1 MNLCGRSL
9 QIILVA
15 DCQLFRRKSKTASP
29 VVLLQGSL
37 PAKGTPTP
45 WGQTE
50 SQDRSAWL
58 PQGSRFYLGSIV
70 LSCPPG
76 TVLPCGTIC
85 LPQSC
90 FCSSWYIP
98 FRRQIKIQSLDRD
111 CGCVLWVYHT
121 SIPCLHSRTDM
132 VSFSINASTSLFF
145 IFCQKSFLY
154 HLFGVYI
161 VVFCLQNGTK
171 MVSFWGQKNSEN
183 TLRIQSCYYISLQK
197 SPIVASISSI
207 GKKSRDV
214 FTPRP
219 NGIKSLPV
227 TQTG

>member
-132 VSFSINASTSLFF
+132 APFPINASTSLFF
-145 IFCQKSFLY
+145 IFCQKSFLLSFIWGLY
-154 HLFGVYI
+154 CCFLPSKWN
-161 VVFCLQNGTK
+161 QNGR
-171 MVSFWGQKNSEN
+171 
-183 TLRIQSCYYISLQK
+183 RIVKWRWAFRRIK
-197 SPIVASISSI
+197 RSIA
-207 GKKSRDV
+207 RTAV
-214 FTPRP
+214 
-219 NGIKSLPV
+219 LE
-227 TQTG
+227 